1 MPVLRRILLVSV
13 VLAGCSW
20 DQPPVDWQAPVPI
33 VAGAD
38 TTVRYVARWAPGA
51 TPEVSVARQALAD
64 VAALSGAS
72 AVAGACP
79 GSWMNAAPVRGSIW
93 SVWWQVRPDSSAAL
107 LAEQRDATGAVM
119 RRVAVDS
126 VDKATLGCAR
136 PAPAITV
143 DSVNGYVHVGYYM
156 VAPEGPGIFY
166 AHLMDM
172 RASHF
177 ERPLA
182 IVYGEKPAG
191 IAVASRGD
199 TVAVV
204 YEDPNSE
211 LGRIAMSMSFTAGHR
226 FEQTARLIPVSTSSQ
241 QASAPQ
247 IVRLAGAQLWI
258 GWTEDSQSGRAFL
271 LRRARIVPR

>member
-1 MPVLRRILLVSV
+1 MSV
-13 VLAGCSW
+13 FSRFPFVAALLAGCTW
-20 DQPPVDWQAPVPI
+20 DQPPVDWQAPSPI

-51 TPEVSVARQALAD
+51 TPEVSVARHAIAD
-64 VAALSGAS
+64 SAAAIGAS
-72 AVAGACP
+72 SVVGACP
-79 GSWMNAAPVRGSIW
+79 ESWVSAAPARGSIW
-93 SVWWQVRPDSSAAL
+93 SAWWQIRSDSSAVL
-107 LAEQRDATGAVM
+107 MSEQRDSAGVAV
-119 RRVAVDS
+119 RRVTIDS
-126 VDKATLGCAR
+126 VDTALLGCAR
-136 PAPAITV
+136 PAPAIAV

-156 VAPEGPGIFY
+156 VAPEGPGVFY

-182 IVYGEKPAG
+182 IVYGEKPAR

-199 TVAVV
+199 TVAVA

-211 LGRIAMSMSFTAGHR
+211 LGRIAMSLSFTAGHL
-226 FEQTARLIPVSTSSQ
+226 FEQTARLIPVSTGSQ

-247 IVRLAGAQLWI
+247 IVRLAGAQLWV

-271 LRRARIVPR
+271 LRRARLVPR

>member
-1 MPVLRRILLVSV
+1 MSV

-20 DQPPVDWQAPVPI
+20 DQPPVDWQAPSPI

-51 TPEVSVARQALAD
+51 TPEVSVARHAIAD
-64 VAALSGAS
+64 SASDAGAARI
-72 AVAGACP
+72 VGACP
-79 GSWMNAAPVRGSIW
+79 GSWVSAAPARGSIW
-93 SVWWQVRPDSSAAL
+93 SAWWQIRPDSSAAL
-107 LAEQRDATGAVM
+107 MSEQRDTAGAVV
-119 RRVAVDS
+119 RRLMVDS
-126 VDKATLGCAR
+126 VDKALLGCAR

-143 DSVNGYVHVGYYM
+143 DSANGYVHVGYYM
-156 VAPEGPGIFY
+156 VAPEGPGLFY
-166 AHLMDM
+166 AHLMDV

-182 IVYGEKPAG
+182 IVYGEKPARV
-191 IAVASRGD
+191 AVSSNGD
-199 TVAVV
+199 TVAVA

-211 LGRIAMSMSFTAGHR
+211 LGRIAMSMSLTAGHL
-226 FEQTARLIPVSTSSQ
+226 FEQTARLIPVSTGSQ

>member
-1 MPVLRRILLVSV
+1 MPVLRRFLLVSV
-13 VLAGCSW
+13 VLAGCTW
-20 DQPPVDWQAPVPI
+20 DQPPVDWQAPSPI

-51 TPEVSVARQALAD
+51 TPEVSVARHAIAD
-64 VAALSGAS
+64 SAAISGAS

-79 GSWMNAAPVRGSIW
+79 GSWMNAAAVRGSIW
-93 SVWWQVRPDSSAAL
+93 SAWWQIRPDSSAVL
-107 LAEQRDATGAVM
+107 MSEQRDTAGAVM
-119 RRVAVDS
+119 RRVTIDS
-126 VDKATLGCAR
+126 VDKALLGCAR

-182 IVYGEKPAG
+182 IVYGEKPASLT
-191 IAVASRGD
+191 VASRGD

-211 LGRIAMSMSFTAGHR
+211 LGRIAMSMSFTAGHL
-226 FEQTARLIPVSTSSQ
+226 FEQTARLIPVSTGSQ

-247 IVRLAGAQLWI
+247 IVRLAGAQLWV